1 MESWWR
7 MKHLSSNEIRR
18 IWLSFWEAK
27 EHLVVP
33 SASLIPVNDK
43 SILFINAGVTPLKKF
58 FDGSSVPEKKRLV
71 NVQKCIRTGDI
82 ESVGDTTHL
91 TFFEMLGNFSIGNYF
106 KEEAITWAYE
116 LLTSEKYYHFNPER
130 LYFTVHPSDSESK
143 MLWEKQGVYHDHIIE
158 LSGNYWEIGE
168 GPSGPCTEIFYD
180 RGESFDPNHE
190 GISLLKNDLP
200 NDRYVEIWNI
210 VFSAF
215 NAVDGVAREDY
226 QPLPSKNIDTG
237 MGLERMAMV
246 LQEVTSIYD
255 TDLFY
260 NLMNNIELISN
271 YPAGEHLSTFRIIA
285 DHIRTVTMALKD
297 GTSFGNSGRGYVLRR
312 LLRRAIR
319 QGYQMGVVKPFLY
332 RLVPSV
338 AMIMQDFYPFTE
350 EEIKQLM
357 DLVLAEEVL
366 FHKTLVQGEERI
378 KGILADPKNK
388 KISGEDAFKLYDT
401 YGFPLELTIE
411 SAAAYNVSVDT
422 TGFLTL
428 MEAQRRQSKEN
439 SNMENNM
446 TLQNRDLLEYMNE
459 SKFVGY
465 DQFHIHTKVAALFD
479 KDGTRVTEL
488 YNSGYIVL
496 EETPFYAESGGQV
509 ADIGLMRTDAY
520 QEDDR
525 VVVENVIKAPNGQH
539 LHKVRIIEGV
549 ISQGEPIEAKID
561 VKRRQHIMINH
572 SAAHLLHLALKRVL
586 SEKVYQAGSYIDD
599 ERIRFD
605 FNFVGEITEE
615 DLVKIEQTINEQIVN
630 KTVIIEE
637 MPLAQAKAAGAIAL
651 FDDKYGNF
659 VRTIKMGDS
668 FELCG
673 GTHVKN
679 ILDID
684 KVALVSFESKGSNVF
699 RIEAATKDQINILLH
714 HTVEPYKVEIK
725 KLLKKA
731 GDIISRAQHQAI
743 DLTFNFDFN
752 LNYLTSYQD
761 VISYRRALQNLQNI
775 VKILEKNYHDELV
788 KKTLNDL
795 SLYTNQIQDQ
805 ALIIKTSNQPITL
818 LKVIMDRLTNEQNLK
833 FIFIANLT
841 EQGVNY
847 LCKVNN
853 LPQLDAAALVKDAAD
868 KSGGKGGGSNTFAQG
883 GGTEGLDVDRILANI
898 TKIYQEIGR

>member
-1 MESWWR
+1 

-27 EHLVVP
+27 EHLIVP
-33 SASLIPVNDK
+33 SASLVPVNDK
-43 SILFINAGVTPLKKF
+43 SILFINAGVAPLKKF

-116 LLTSEKYYHFNPER
+116 LLTSEQYYNFDPER
-130 LYFTVHPSDSESK
+130 LYFTVHPSDSESRL
-143 MLWEKQGVYHDHIIE
+143 LWEKQGVYSDHIIE
-158 LSGNYWEIGE
+158 LEGNYWEIGE
-168 GPSGPCTEIFYD
+168 GPSGPCSEIFYD

-190 GISLLKNDLP
+190 GITLLKNDLP

-215 NAVDGVAREDY
+215 NAVEGVNREDY

-237 MGLERMAMV
+237 MGLERMAMI
-246 LQEVTSIYD
+246 LQEVKSIYD

-260 NLMNNIELISN
+260 NLIKNIELISDKN
-271 YPAGEHLSTFRIIA
+271 PDENIETFRIIA

-297 GTSFGNSGRGYVLRR
+297 GTSFGNNGRGYVIRR

-319 QGYQMGVVKPFLY
+319 QGYQMGVVKPFIY

-338 AMIMQDFYPFTE
+338 AMIMQDFYPFSE
-350 EEIKQLM
+350 DEIKQLM

-378 KGILADPKNK
+378 KTILANPQNK
-388 KISGEDAFKLYDT
+388 RISGEDAFKLYDT

-411 SAAAYNVSVDT
+411 SALSHNVSVDT
-422 TGFLTL
+422 SGFLTL
-428 MEAQRRQSKEN
+428 MEAQRRQSKEH
-439 SNMENNM
+439 SNMANNM
-446 TLQNRDLLEYMNE
+446 TLQNKDLLEFKLE
-459 SKFVGY
+459 SRFIGY
-465 DQFHIHTKVAALFD
+465 EKTHVHTKVIALFD
-479 KDGTRVTEL
+479 KDGNRVTEL
-488 YNSGYIVL
+488 YNGGYLVL

-509 ADIGLMRTDAY
+509 GDIGLMRTDAY
-520 QEDDR
+520 LEDDR
-525 VVVENVIKAPNGQH
+525 VVVEDVIKAPNGQH

-561 VKRRQHIMINH
+561 VKRRQRITINH
-572 SAAHLLHLALKRVL
+572 SAAHLLHLALKNIL
-586 SEKVYQAGSYIDD
+586 SQKVYQAGSYIND

-605 FNFVGEITEE
+605 FNFVGEITDEH
-615 DLVKIEQTINEQIVN
+615 LLKIEAFINEKITN
-630 KTVIIEE
+630 KTVIVEE
-637 MPLAQAKAAGAIAL
+637 MPLTKAKANGAIAL
-651 FDDKYGNF
+651 FDDKYGEF
-659 VRTIKMGDS
+659 VRTIKVDDS

-684 KVALVSFESKGSNVF
+684 RVAIISFESKGSNVY
-699 RIEAATKDQINILLH
+699 RIEAATQDQINILLH
-714 HTVEPYKVEIK
+714 NVVEPYKAEIK

-731 GDIISRAQHQAI
+731 SDIMRQAETKAI
-743 DLTFNFDFN
+743 DLTFDFDFN
-752 LNYLTSYQD
+752 LNYLTSFKD
-761 VISYRRALQNLQNI
+761 VISYRKALQDLQTIVKTLEKKYNDELIKNSLQNL
-775 VKILEKNYHDELV
+775 DEY
-788 KKTLNDL
+788 
-795 SLYTNQIQDQ
+795 SNQIQDQ
-805 ALIIKTSNQPITL
+805 ALIIKTNNQPINL
-818 LKVIMDRLTNEQNLK
+818 LKTIMDKLSNEHQLK
-833 FIFIANLT
+833 FIFIANLN
-841 EQGVNY
+841 EQGINF
-847 LCKVNN
+847 LCKINEI
-853 LPQLDAAALVKDAAD
+853 PTLDASALIKDASF
-868 KSGGKGGGSNTFAQG
+868 KTGGSGGGNKTFAQG
-883 GGTEGLDVDRILANI
+883 GGTDIKEVDRILANI